1 MSKQSFVHLH
11 CHTEYSLLDG
21 AARIKELVRR
31 AAELEM
37 PAVAITDHGA
47 MFGVVDF
54 YKEALKAGIKPLIG
68 CEVYVAPRSRLQK
81 EPKLDDHQYHL
92 VLLAENQEGYRNL
105 MQLVSAAY
113 LEGFYY
119 KPRVDHQLL
128 AENAAGLI
136 ALSGCLGGEIPA
148 LLERGDQKAAVALA
162 GRYRDIFGPDNFFLE
177 LMDHRLPEQ
186 PGVNQ
191 GLLGI
196 ARETGLGLV
205 ATNDVHYLYR
215 EDAAV
220 HDVLLCIQ
228 TGKTVHDSDRLKF
241 ETDEFYLKSASEMEE
256 LFRDHPEALQNTLRI
271 AGRCSVDFQFDQL
284 FLPGYEVP
292 EGKETSA
299 YLEELCREGLRN
311 RYPEIT
317 TQLEQRLVYE
327 LKIINQM
334 GYASYFLI
342 VWDLICYARSAGV
355 LVGPGRG
362 SAAGSLV
369 AYCLGITDID
379 PIKNA
384 LLFERFLNP
393 ERVSMPDIDI
403 DFSDDK
409 RDRVLSYVAGKYGA
423 DRVAQ
428 IITFGTMAARG
439 ALRDVGRA
447 LAFPYGEVDR
457 VAKMIPNEIGMTI
470 NRALEQSK
478 ELKTLYH
485 EEERYR
491 QLIDTSMAVEGLPRH
506 ASTHAAGVVISR
518 EPLVNHIPL
527 LKTNDHTVMTQF
539 PMGTLEQLGLLKMD
553 FLGLKTLT
561 IIEETLDHVR
571 RRQGQEIA
579 LDRIPLDDAA
589 TYKLLSQGE
598 TTGIFQLESSG
609 MRNVLR
615 ELVPNKFAD
624 IVAVVALYRPGPME
638 QIPVFINSK
647 HGREPINY
655 PHPVLEP
662 ILKET
667 YGVIVYQEQIME
679 IAATMAG
686 FSLAQADLLRRAIG
700 KKKKEILDQQQN
712 IFVQGCI
719 RKGYN
724 RKLGEEIYNLI
735 LKFASYGFNKS
746 HAAAYALIAYQTAYL
761 KANYPVEFMAAL
773 MTGYCGNS
781 DKVALYISDCRR
793 QDIEVLPPD
802 INESEINFT
811 VVDEK
816 RIRFGLAAVKNV
828 GTGGI
833 ESILTARQSKAF
845 FSLRDFSARVD
856 GRLCNRKAVESLI
869 KCGAFDRLGGHRAQ
883 YLACLEESIAGGQ
896 VMQRERQNGQMTM
909 FALLDSQSKEEL
921 MQDRLPDIEEFSD
934 KERLSLEKE
943 MLGLYISG
951 HPLEQYSPLLEKMN
965 QLTPCAELKEAG
977 DRSTVSVGGI
987 VTAVRSIYTK
997 KGRPMAFVRLEDLS
1011 GSVEIIVFSNL
1022 YEKRGEIF
1030 QEDSTLLVKGKVDL
1044 KEEEEAKIIA
1054 ESAVP
1059 LPRETRQLFIKIAAS
1074 IDRTALVKLRK
1085 LLRSA
1090 KGELPVYLYFEREK
1104 KTILLDEGY
1113 RASDDRAFLETLEE
1127 LLGPGSLLLEEL
1139 KPGQWNTLSKR

>member
-1 MSKQSFVHLH
+1 MSNQNFVHLH

-31 AAELEM
+31 AADLKM
-37 PAVAITDHGA
+37 PAVAITDHGS

-54 YKEALKAGIKPLIG
+54 YREALKADVKPIIG
-68 CEVYVAPRSRLQK
+68 CEVYVAPRSRFQK

-92 VLLAENQEGYRNL
+92 VLLAENQAGYRNL
-105 MQLVSAAY
+105 MRIVSAGY

-119 KPRVDHQLL
+119 KPRVDRELL
-128 AENAAGLI
+128 AENAGGLI

-148 LLERGDQKAAVALA
+148 LLVRGEREAAA
-162 GRYRDIFGPDNFFLE
+162 GIAGEYRDIFGPDNFYLE
-177 LMDHRLPEQ
+177 LQDHRLPEQ
-186 PGVNQ
+186 PGVNRELCSIA
-191 GLLGI
+191 GRTGI
-196 ARETGLGLV
+196 GLV
-205 ATNDVHYLYR
+205 ATNDVHYLQR
-215 EDAAV
+215 GDAAV

-228 TGKTVHDSDRLKF
+228 TAKTVHDTDRMKF
-241 ETDEFYLKSASEMEE
+241 ETDEFYFKSAPEMAA
-256 LFRDHPEALQNTLRI
+256 LFGEHPAAIQNTLRI
-271 AGRCSVDFQFDQL
+271 AERCGVHFEFDRL
-284 FLPGYEVP
+284 FLPAYEVP
-292 EGKETSA
+292 GGREPAA
-299 YLEELCREGLRN
+299 YLEELCRKGLRE
-311 RYPEIT
+311 RYSEIT
-317 TQLEQRLVYE
+317 EQLERRLAYE

-334 GYASYFLI
+334 GYADYFLI
-342 VWDLICYARSAGV
+342 VWDFIRYARSDGV

-369 AYCLGITDID
+369 AYCLRITDID
-379 PIKNA
+379 PMGNA

-393 ERVSMPDIDI
+393 ERISMPDIDI
-403 DFSDDK
+403 DFADDK
-409 RDRVLSYVAGKYGA
+409 RDRILSYVAGKYGA
-423 DRVAQ
+423 ERVAQ

-439 ALRDVGRA
+439 AVRDVGRA

-470 NRALEQSK
+470 SRALEQSR
-478 ELKTLYH
+478 ELKEIYH

-491 QLIDTSMAVEGLPRH
+491 RLLDTSRAVEGLPRH

-518 EPLVNHIPL
+518 EPLVNHVPL
-527 LKTNDHTVMTQF
+527 LKTNDQTVVTQF

-561 IIEETLDHVR
+561 VIEETLAHVR
-571 RRQGQEIA
+571 RRQGREIV
-579 LDRIPLDDAA
+579 LEKIPLDDEG
-589 TYKLLSQGE
+589 TYRLLSQGE
-598 TTGIFQLESSG
+598 TTGVFQLESEG
-609 MRNVLR
+609 MRSVLR

-647 HGREPINY
+647 HGREPIHY
-655 PHPVLEP
+655 PHPVLES

-700 KKKKEILDQQQN
+700 KKKKQILDEQQE
-712 IFVQGCI
+712 IFVRGCLE
-719 RKGYN
+719 KGYP
-724 RKLGEEIYNLI
+724 RKLAREVYDLI

-781 DKVALYISDCRR
+781 DKVALYIEDCRR

-811 VVDEK
+811 VVSDR

-828 GTGGI
+828 GAGAI
-833 ESILTARQSKAF
+833 ESILEARLDKPFVSM
-845 FSLRDFSARVD
+845 RDYTARVD

-883 YLACLEESIAGGQ
+883 YLACMEESIAGGQ

-909 FALLDSQSKEEL
+909 FALMDRESKEEL
-921 MQDRLPDIEEFSD
+921 IRDRLPDIEEFSD
-934 KERLSLEKE
+934 KERLALEKE
-943 MLGLYISG
+943 ILGFYISG
-951 HPLEQYSPLLEKMN
+951 HPLEEYRPLLERMPG
-965 QLTPCAELKEAG
+965 LTPCASLKEPG
-977 DRSTVSVGGI
+977 DQGIARVAGI
-987 VTAVRSIYTK
+987 VTGARFIYTK

-1011 GSVEIIVFSNL
+1011 GSVEVIVFSDL
-1022 YEKRGEIF
+1022 CEKCGGMF
-1030 QEDSTLLVKGKVDL
+1030 QEDSLLLVKGKIDL
-1044 KEEEEAKIIA
+1044 KEDEEAKLIA

-1059 LPRETRQLFIKIAAS
+1059 LPRETKQLFLKITESA
-1074 IDRTALVKLRK
+1074 DRAVLAKLRK
-1085 LLRSA
+1085 ILRSS
-1090 KGELPVYLYFEREK
+1090 KGKLPVYLYFEREK
-1104 KTILLDEGY
+1104 KTLLLDENY
-1113 RASDDRAFLETLEE
+1113 RASGERVFLAQLEQ
-1127 LLGPGSLLLEEL
+1127 LLGPDSVRLKEL
-1139 KPGQWNTLSKR
+1139 KPGL